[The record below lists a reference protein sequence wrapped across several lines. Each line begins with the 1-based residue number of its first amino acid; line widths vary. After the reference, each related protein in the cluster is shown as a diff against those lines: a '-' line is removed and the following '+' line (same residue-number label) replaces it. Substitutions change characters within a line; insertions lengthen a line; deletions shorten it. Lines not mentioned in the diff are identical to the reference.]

1 MRAKIEVA
9 KMNNSGN
16 RFFCFVS
23 KRIGYEGWTKVAFN
37 PFKHFPEKVK
47 NIGKIVGGTIE
58 DVNEKST

>member
-1 MRAKIEVA
+1 
-9 KMNNSGN
+9 MNNSGN

-37 PFKHFPEKVK
+37 PFKDFPEKVK